1 MEFTSLTFARR
12 DHVAY
17 VTLNRPERLN
27 ALDLALIAEL
37 TAAAAAISVDQEIR
51 AVLLTGAGRA
61 FCSGADLMRGGL
73 TDGSGAG
80 PGEAVGASLRDH
92 FNPMVSAWYG
102 LRVPVVVA
110 VAGIAAGAGASLALC
125 GDVVLA
131 ARSASFLQLFAPKL
145 GLMPDLGSTFH
156 LPRAVGSARA
166 KGLALL
172 GEALSG
178 AEAASWGLIWACVED
193 AELAQAAEAMV
204 QRLAHGPGQAYA
216 RIKALFNA
224 ELPATLEEQ
233 LAIEAHE
240 QAALADSEDFAEGLL
255 AFRGKRAPQFKGR

>member
-1 MEFTSLTFARR
+1 MEFTSLTFERR
-12 DHVAY
+12 EHVAY

-27 ALDLALIAEL
+27 ALDLVLISEL
-37 TAAAAAISVDQEIR
+37 TAAAATIDADPEIR
-51 AVLLTGAGRA
+51 AVLLAGAGRA
-61 FCSGADLMRGGL
+61 FCSGADLMRGGVI
-73 TDGSGAG
+73 DGNSAG
-80 PGEAVGASLRDH
+80 PGEAVGASLREH

-110 VAGIAAGAGASLALC
+110 VAGVAAGAGASLALC

-145 GLMPDLGSTFH
+145 GLMPDLGSSFH

-178 AEAASWGLIWACVED
+178 AEAANWGLIWACVED
-193 AELAQAAEAMV
+193 AELATAAEAMV
-204 QRLAHGPGQAYA
+204 QRLARGPGQAYA

-224 ELPATLEEQ
+224 ELPSTLEEQ
-233 LAIEAHE
+233 LAIEARE

-255 AFRGKRAPQFKGR
+255 AFRDKRAPQFKGR